1 MSQSD
6 TFFSCCILLFS
17 SSSSSSSIIC
27 FIILS
32 RIHFAPFHFDS
43 FCLGALQW
51 AHFISQNHAYCAKA
65 KRVSVISMRL
75 NWKRNTQ
82 KRSKKKN
89 DCETLCFSGLLLH
102 SLIFVGV
109 GTGAGNSMKLFSLCG
124 SGKTYWI
131 SRYAR
136 YSVGASVCSALDFCA
151 SCFYLHKQSQILAS
165 FYIVCYNKRGVCLFI
180 RLNSAG
186 QWSNV
191 CKWDRRYHFEI
202 HHKDALRLK
211 RMNETMNEWTRTF
224 SGSGWQF
231 NALLLLIQK
240 HPLQNIGAYAVP

>member
-1 MSQSD
+1 MGQSKTCVCD
-6 TFFSCCILLFS
+6 
-17 SSSSSSSIIC
+17 
-27 FIILS
+27 
-32 RIHFAPFHFDS
+32 
-43 FCLGALQW
+43 
-51 AHFISQNHAYCAKA
+51 
-65 KRVSVISMRL
+65 L
-75 NWKRNTQ
+75 NAAESETQ
-82 KRSKKKN
+82 HTKKRSKKKN
-89 DCETLCFSGLLLH
+89 ECETLCFSGLLLH

-109 GTGAGNSMKLFSLCG
+109 GTDAGNSMKLFSLCG
-124 SGKTYWI
+124 SSKTYWI

-211 RMNETMNEWTRTF
+211 RMNE
-224 SGSGWQF
+224 
-231 NALLLLIQK
+231 
-240 HPLQNIGAYAVP
+240 